1 MLFLLEFTVV
11 LYGRSVKLYYTRGKF
26 FLVPWAFQAILLY
39 SYYPLW
45 NHFEPPY
52 AISFVVTKWRIMS
65 QSWTLNVICLISLGF
80 RYIIIL
86 TWNGLKVS
94 LRLLFGTSKI
104 LSLGVGVPV
113 ELIYQKEKKSR
124 VKNIKNFGLLKK
136 NCIFMLKKITSSTL
150 VPILTDAR
158 KEG

>member
-1 MLFLLEFTVV
+1 
-11 LYGRSVKLYYTRGKF
+11 
-26 FLVPWAFQAILLY
+26 
-39 SYYPLW
+39 
-45 NHFEPPY
+45 
-52 AISFVVTKWRIMS
+52 
-65 QSWTLNVICLISLGF
+65 LISLGF